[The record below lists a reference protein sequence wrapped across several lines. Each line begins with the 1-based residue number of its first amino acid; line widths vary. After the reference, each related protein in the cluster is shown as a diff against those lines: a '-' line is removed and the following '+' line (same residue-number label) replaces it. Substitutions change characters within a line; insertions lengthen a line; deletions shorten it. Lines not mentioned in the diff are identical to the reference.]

1 MALDLTQYFRLGLDS
16 ENIPITDELY
26 TTIRT
31 APDSKTTNIG
41 GGRVIFKLPT
51 NGLITKES
59 VITFQPVKVPG
70 YLDRVVL
77 NPINGILGCI
87 KRCVFK
93 LNGKVLQDLE
103 LPSYNQTA
111 KFYATHSPQQV
122 VDYHQFL
129 YGCAFQ
135 PVIGDAEGNGVEEMQ
150 YGYSVSQKA
159 NKAGQDLGKFVVG
172 ALATNSRKYSIP
184 LTALG
189 VSFLMQQNIPA
200 FMFKK
205 GTMTIEL
212 EFHEDCREY
221 CIGGG
226 TVLTNNALESDSV
239 RINLDSCELIT
250 THILLSEQ
258 NEKSQMQ
265 TLMETKAGMQFPF
278 IDEYLVRGVFQK
290 GALGIPQDNQYRLNT
305 QERQLH
311 KILMAWKSV
320 DPASNNPEGG
330 RAVYAANQSSN
341 SPGDIV
347 SLQVKMNGANVFQI
361 PISSPVML
369 YYLNSLWNNGSAFKV
384 SPLQY
389 RYDTYI
395 ANMGDGIENTASSYE
410 RAMMGRM
417 CYLGLDFQNGTTDK
431 MGNPVPY
438 GSGVV
443 QKTALDVDMTWR
455 AVAPDDESLP
465 EQVGPADELLTYLQ
479 VAKLLTIMSD
489 GTVSM
494 TF

>member
-59 VITFQPVKVPG
+59 VITFQPTKSAL
-70 YLDRVVL
+70 YLPRVAL
-77 NPINGILGCI
+77 NPINGILGAI
-87 KRCVFK
+87 KRCTFK
-93 LNGKVLQDLE
+93 LNGKILQDLE

-129 YGCAFQ
+129 YGCGFKS
-135 PVIGDAEGNGVEEMQ
+135 VIGDVDGNGVEEMEF
-150 YGYSVSQKA
+150 GYSVSQLE
-159 NKAGQDLGKFVVG
+159 NKGGQDLAKFVIG
-172 ALATNSRKYSIP
+172 ATTANSRKYSIP

-200 FMFKK
+200 FMFKR

-221 CIGGG
+221 CVSMGN
-226 TVLTNNALESDSV
+226 TNDNNALDAETV
-239 RINLDSCELIT
+239 KINLDSCELIT

-258 NEKSQMQ
+258 NEKSQMSM
-265 TLMETKAGMQFPF
+265 LMETKAGLKFPF
-278 IDEYLVRGVFQK
+278 IDEYVVRGVYQK
-290 GALGIPQDNQYRLNT
+290 GALAAAQSNQYRLNT

-311 KILMAWKSV
+311 KILMAWKSSDV
-320 DPASNNPEGG
+320 PVNNPVGG
-330 RAVYAANQSSN
+330 NSVYAANQASN
-341 SPGDIV
+341 SPGDIQ
-347 SLQVKMNGANVFQI
+347 SLQIKMNGANVFQI

-389 RYDTYI
+389 RYDTFI
-395 ANMGDGIENTASSYE
+395 ENMGDGIEQTESAYE

-417 CYLGLDFQNGTTDK
+417 FYLGIDFQNGTTDNL
-431 MGNPVPY
+431 GQPVPY

-443 QKTALDVDMTWR
+443 QKTALDVDMTWS
-455 AVAPDDESLP
+455 AVAADDESLP
-465 EQVGPADELLTYLQ
+465 AQTGAADELLTYLQ

-489 GTVSM
+489 GTVNI

>member
-1 MALDLTQYFRLGLDS
+1 MALDLTQYFRLGLTS
-16 ENIPITDELY
+16 ENVPITDELY

-31 APDSKTTNIG
+31 APDSKTTNIS

-59 VITFQPVKVPG
+59 VITFQPVKSG
-70 YLDRVVL
+70 LYLDRAVL

-87 KRCVFK
+87 KRTVFK

-111 KFYATHSPQQV
+111 KFYATHSPQGV

-129 YGCAFQ
+129 YGCGFKS
-135 PVIGDAEGNGVEEMQ
+135 VISDVDAEGVEELEF
-150 YGYSVSQKA
+150 GYSVSQKST
-159 NKAGQDLGKFVVG
+159 KGGQDLGKFVIG
-172 ALATNSRKYSIP
+172 ATTANSRKYSIP

-189 VSFLMQQNIPA
+189 VSFLQQQNIPA

-226 TVLTNNALESDSV
+226 TVETDNALQADTV
-239 RINLDSCELIT
+239 KINLDSCELVT

-258 NEKSQMQ
+258 SEKSQMQ
-265 TLMETKAGMQFPF
+265 TLVETKAGMKFPF

-290 GALGIPQDNQYRLNT
+290 GALGANQDNQYRLNT

-320 DPASNNPEGG
+320 DITENSPEGG
-330 RAVYAANQSSN
+330 HSVYAANQGSN
-341 SPGDIV
+341 CPGDIK

-389 RYDTYI
+389 RYDSYI
-395 ANMGDGIENTASSYE
+395 QNMGDGIEGTPSAYE
-410 RAMMGRM
+410 RAMFGRM
-417 CYLGLDFQNGTTDK
+417 FYLGLDFQNGTTDDF
-431 MGNPVPY
+431 GQPVPY

-443 QKTALDVDMTWR
+443 QKTALDVDMTWS
-455 AVAPDDESLP
+455 AVAPADQSLP
-465 EQVGPADELLTYLQ
+465 DQTGAADELLTYLQ

-489 GTVSM
+489 GTVNM

>member
-59 VITFQPVKVPG
+59 VITFQPTKNAL
-70 YLDRVVL
+70 YLPRVAL
-77 NPINGILGCI
+77 NPINGILGAI
-87 KRCVFK
+87 KRCTFK

-129 YGCAFQ
+129 YGCGFKS
-135 PVIGDAEGNGVEEMQ
+135 VIGDVDGEGVEEMEF
-150 YGYSVSQKA
+150 GYSVSQLATKG
-159 NKAGQDLGKFVVG
+159 GQDLAKFVIG
-172 ALATNSRKYSIP
+172 ATTANSRKYSIP

-189 VSFLMQQNIPA
+189 VSFLQQQNIPA
-200 FMFKK
+200 FMFKR

-221 CIGGG
+221 CVSAGN
-226 TVLTNNALESDSV
+226 LNDDNALEAETV
-239 RINLDSCELIT
+239 KINLDSCELIT

-258 NEKSQMQ
+258 NEKSQLAM
-265 TLMETKAGMQFPF
+265 LMETKAGLKFPF
-278 IDEYLVRGVFQK
+278 IDEYLVRGVFTK
-290 GALGIPQDNQYRLNT
+290 GALGADQSNQYRLNT

-320 DPASNNPEGG
+320 DVPENNPTAG
-330 RAVYAANQSSN
+330 RSVYAANQASN
-341 SPGDIV
+341 SPGDIQ

-369 YYLNSLWNNGSAFKV
+369 YYLNSLWNGGSAFKV

-395 ANMGDGIENTASSYE
+395 ENMGEGIEGTDAAYE

-417 CYLGLDFQNGTTDK
+417 FYLGLDFQNGTTDK
-431 MGNPVPY
+431 LGQPVPY

-443 QKTALDVDMTWR
+443 QKTALDVDMTWS
-455 AVAPDDESLP
+455 AVAQPDQSLP
-465 EQVGPADELLTYLQ
+465 DQAGVADELLTYLQ

-489 GTVSM
+489 GTVNM

>member
-1 MALDLTQYFRLGLDS
+1 MALDLTQYFRLGLTS
-16 ENIPITDELY
+16 ENVPITDELY

-59 VITFQPVKVPG
+59 VITFQPTKSAL
-70 YLDRVVL
+70 YLPRVAL

-87 KRCVFK
+87 KRTTFK

-103 LPSYNQTA
+103 LPSYNQAA
-111 KFYATHSPQQV
+111 KFYATHTPQGV

-129 YGCAFQ
+129 YGCGFKS
-135 PVIGDAEGNGVEEMQ
+135 VIGDVDGEGCEELE
-150 YGYSVSQKA
+150 YGYSVSQTSDKG
-159 NKAGQDLGKFVVG
+159 GQDLGKFIIG
-172 ALATNSRKYSIP
+172 ATTANSRKYSIP

-189 VSFLMQQNIPA
+189 VSFLQQQSIPA

-205 GTMTIEL
+205 GTMTLEI

-221 CIGGG
+221 CVSSGN
-226 TVLTNNALESDSV
+226 TNDNNALDVETV
-239 RINLDSCELIT
+239 KINLDSCELIT

-258 NEKSQMQ
+258 NEKQQMQ
-265 TLMETKAGMQFPF
+265 TLMETKAGVKFPF
-278 IDEYLVRGVFQK
+278 IDEYLVRGVFNK
-290 GALGIPQDNQYRLNT
+290 GALNVNQDNQYRLNT

-320 DPASNNPEGG
+320 DVPVNNPVAS
-330 RAVYAANQSSN
+330 RSVYAANQSSN
-341 SPGDIV
+341 SPGDIE

-369 YYLNSLWNNGSAFKV
+369 YYLNSLWNGGSAFKV

-395 ANMGDGIENTASSYE
+395 QNMGEGIEGTDSAYE

-417 CYLGLDFQNGTTDK
+417 FYLGIDFQNGTTDAL
-431 MGNPVPY
+431 GQPVPY

-443 QKTALDVDMTWR
+443 QKTALDIDMTWS
-455 AVAPDDESLP
+455 AVAAADQSLP
-465 EQVGPADELLTYLQ
+465 DQIGAPDELLTYLQ

-489 GTVSM
+489 GTVNI